1 MQFKLDKEMTP
12 SMESM
17 EFKAFIVK
25 IPHKILTR
33 ARPDYTLRHQS
44 TAFMAESKSARV
56 YAVSTLHPK
65 GM

>member
-12 SMESM
+12 SM

-33 ARPDYTLRHQS
+33 PRPDYTLRHQS
-44 TAFMAESKSARV
+44 TAFMAERV